1 MATYNWA
8 LIERLLHEVQN
19 GAGKPFAPRVYAEQY
34 AVDLKNQDQPVG
46 DVDELKVLACNYEAL
61 LLKQGFIEPRPENE
75 GGTGENFVL
84 TKRGSQL
91 LSLIDSAIPG
101 NAHPLQVLNEQADPL
116 DPATFDAL
124 AAKVQIA

>member
-1 MATYNWA
+1 MTTYNWT
-8 LIERLLHEVQN
+8 LIERLLHEVQH

-34 AVDLKNQDQPVG
+34 AVDLQNQDQPVG

-61 LLKQGFIEPRPENE
+61 LLKQGFIAPRPEDE

-84 TKRGSQL
+84 TERGSQL

-101 NAHPLQVLNEQADPL
+101 NDHPLQVLDEQADPL

-124 AAKVQIA
+124 AAKAQLA

>member
-1 MATYNWA
+1 M
-8 LIERLLHEVQN
+8 
-19 GAGKPFAPRVYAEQY
+19 
-34 AVDLKNQDQPVG
+34 G

-61 LLKQGFIEPRPENE
+61 LLKQGFIDSRPESE

-84 TKRGSQL
+84 TERGSQL

-124 AAKVQIA
+124 AAKAQIA

>member
-1 MATYNWA
+1 MTTYNWA

-19 GAGKPFAPRVYAEQY
+19 GAGKPFTPRVYAEQY
-34 AVDLKNQDQPVG
+34 AVDLQNQGQAVG
-46 DVDELKVLACNYEAL
+46 DVNELKELACIYEAL
-61 LLKQGFIEPRPENE
+61 LLKQGFIAPRPEDE

-84 TKRGSQL
+84 TERGSRL

>member
-19 GAGKPFAPRVYAEQY
+19 DAGQPFAPGVYAEQH
-34 AVDLKNQDQPVG
+34 AVDLQNQEQPVG

-61 LLKQGFIEPRPENE
+61 LLKQGFIDSRPESE

-84 TKRGSQL
+84 TDCGSQL

-101 NAHPLQVLNEQADPL
+101 NAQPLQVLNEQADPL

-124 AAKVQIA
+124 AAKAQIA